1 MYISTVQLCLVAVD
15 RHYGSEMR
23 LSRPVIMYAYLASP
37 SRRISALWSTYST
50 ISSSSVMRQIRRIRR
65 SLDAESAKTL
75 VHAFITSRIDGC
87 NTVLDGSPR
96 TITDRCR
103 DVGSSLCRFSG
114 VVLCGVSGL
123 TWVVRGPNTWDA
135 AGGHGPGDVR
145 DGCLTMTD
153 GLVSIGDCVVQL
165 SLARAWSLPA
175 GPLRV

>member
-1 MYISTVQLCLVAVD
+1 
-15 RHYGSEMR
+15 
-23 LSRPVIMYAYLASP
+23 VIMYAYLASP